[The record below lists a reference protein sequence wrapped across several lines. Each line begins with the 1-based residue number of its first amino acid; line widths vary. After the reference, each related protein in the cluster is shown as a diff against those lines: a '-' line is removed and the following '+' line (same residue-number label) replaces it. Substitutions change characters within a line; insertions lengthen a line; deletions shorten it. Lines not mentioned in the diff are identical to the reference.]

1 MIKHSCLIPP
11 PAIYA
16 AIQFEIARIWK
27 APPPGAHDF
36 PRGLIV
42 IEMFIQLVQSPQN
55 SSFFAPDLFKIPFF
69 TIAHSCCA
77 IFACF
82 QPPSIVRGR
91 QRWAPRLSENIKI
104 VSNMNENESSGLIIE
119 KT

>member
-1 MIKHSCLIPP
+1 MIKHSCLIPRRP
-11 PAIYA
+11 STP

-55 SSFFAPDLFKIPFF
+55 SSFFAPDLF
-69 TIAHSCCA
+69 
-77 IFACF
+77 
-82 QPPSIVRGR
+82 
-91 QRWAPRLSENIKI
+91 
-104 VSNMNENESSGLIIE
+104 
-119 KT
+119 